1 MKKVIIIGSPGSGKS
16 TFARRLRE
24 KTGLPLYYL
33 DRIWRR
39 PARTNITTEE
49 FDRRLMAIL
58 REDQWI
64 IDGNYLRTLEIRLQA
79 CDTVFL
85 LDYPVDVCLQ
95 GAKERIGTRRE
106 DLPWVETGFD
116 GEFRQWIL
124 DFPNDQLPRIYELL
138 EQYRDGKEIHI
149 FRSREEAEEWLGAVD
164 SMCELR

>member
-33 DRIWRR
+33 DLIWHRSD
-39 PARTNITTEE
+39 RTNITTEE

-58 REDQWI
+58 REDQRI
-64 IDGNYLRTLEIRLQA
+64 IEGNYLRTLEIRLQA

-149 FRSREEAEEWLGAVD
+149 FRSREEAEEWLGTVD

>member
-1 MKKVIIIGSPGSGKS
+1 MKRVLILGCPGAGKS
-16 TFARRLRE
+16 VFARSLRDL
-24 KTGLPLYYL
+24 TGLPLYYL
-33 DRIWRR
+33 DQIWHK
-39 PARTNITTEE
+39 ADGTNISREE
-49 FDRRLMAIL
+49 FDARLSQLLSQDRWM
-58 REDQWI
+58 
-64 IDGNYLRTLEIRLQA
+64 IDGNYQRTLTSRLER

-106 DLPWVETGFD
+106 DLPWVETEFD

>member
-33 DRIWRR
+33 DMIWHR
-39 PARTNITTEE
+39 ADQTNITPEE
-49 FDRRLMAIL
+49 FDSRLQEIIEKE
-58 REDQWI
+58 RWI

-85 LDYPVDVCLQ
+85 LDYPVEVCLQ

-106 DLPWVETGFD
+106 DLPWVETEFD

-149 FRSREEAEEWLGAVD
+149 FRSREEAEECLGAVD